1 MSKICTNTQLLT
13 SVAISWAKANATP
26 MIQLNIHTYLHTYTD
41 THTHTHTE
49 ILHSLPANVMASPK
63 LEAFLQ
69 YECVKY
75 QGIITVTFIVITD
88 FSKYQGTTCKVGIEA
103 SKLLS

>member
-13 SVAISWAKANATP
+13 SVAISWGKANATP
-26 MIQLNIHTYLHTYTD
+26 MIQLNIHAYLHTYTY
-41 THTHTHTE
+41 THTQPPE

-103 SKLLS
+103 SKLLT